1 MPRRRALYRIRPA
14 VWHRPQTDELVRQ
27 RRRRNT
33 QYYSSYGTSRQE
45 FWSLI
50 ARRFISSYVQCF
62 IL

>member
-1 MPRRRALYRIRPA
+1 MPRRRASSQICPA
-14 VWHRPQTDELVRQ
+14 VWHYPQTDELVRQ

-33 QYYSSYGTSRQE
+33 QYHSSYGTSRQE